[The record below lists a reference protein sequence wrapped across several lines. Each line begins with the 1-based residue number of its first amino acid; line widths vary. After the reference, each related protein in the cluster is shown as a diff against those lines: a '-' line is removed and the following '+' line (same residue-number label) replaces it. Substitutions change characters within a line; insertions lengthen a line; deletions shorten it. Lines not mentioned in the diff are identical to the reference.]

1 MTEGV
6 QRDHTRFLPESD
18 FFPEP
23 HRLSIHSRF
32 GVRRGLGGCVTDP
45 NIVSVRESGP
55 RDLQELPGAAWPVG
69 GAGAGSVF

>member
-1 MTEGV
+1 M
-6 QRDHTRFLPESD
+6 
-18 FFPEP
+18 
-23 HRLSIHSRF
+23 
-32 GVRRGLGGCVTDP
+32 RRGLGGCVTDP